1 MKLVFWAG
9 MNGDELPIKVLGRP
23 TVPISWSKLH
33 WALTEEDW
41 VRPTS
46 ATGRFFNRL
55 GFRSYRQPKWIPQ
68 LYSDFTTLCLPE
80 GGFAHAILS
89 PIWGIG
95 GFLNLLNSLNASRLQ
110 SFALSEKG
118 KKRETL
124 IVELQREHVG
134 TMFEDN
140 SWEVGQHFLLI
151 SKEKIGDWPERLKS
165 TITAGGFD
173 FDLLNSLEAI
183 VWNYWEHGI
192 EAASTILDIDFFRQT
207 ASRVSDR
214 LKVPLEVEETTA
226 SNA

>member
-1 MKLVFWAG
+1 
-9 MNGDELPIKVLGRP
+9 
-23 TVPISWSKLH
+23 
-33 WALTEEDW
+33 
-41 VRPTS
+41 
-46 ATGRFFNRL
+46 
-55 GFRSYRQPKWIPQ
+55 
-68 LYSDFTTLCLPE
+68 LPE
-80 GGFAHAILS
+80 DGFAYAILS
-89 PIWGIG
+89 PIWGVG
-95 GFLNLLNSLNASRLQ
+95 GFHHLRNSLHASRLQ

-140 SWEVGQHFLLI
+140 SWEVGQHLLI

-183 VWNYWEHGI
+183 VCNYWEHGI
-192 EAASTILDIDFFRQT
+192 EAASTILDIEFFRQT

-214 LKVPLEVEETTA
+214 LKVPLEVEENTGW
-226 SNA
+226 NA